1 MLVSLQ
7 HEHQEEDPF
16 LLPLESFEEFRILI
30 EDNQLD
36 KYGGYPL
43 TKKTDSSLIRI
54 IVTCGKGK
62 NLSKVYELCNH
73 AENSKETTKVF
84 ESLVHEFQ
92 KLLKIAPSYMIAYR
106 PQEGTALELDKLA
119 CPFIYSVPLF

>member
-36 KYGGYPL
+36 KYGDYPL
-43 TKKTDSSLIRI
+43 TKKPGSNLIRI

-92 KLLKIAPSYMIAYR
+92 KLLKIAHSYMIAYR
-106 PQEGTALELDKLA
+106 PQQGTALELNKPA